1 MWGEKSDQGLKV
13 LATPEEYKAEFG
25 DPQAEAEASAS
36 PSPSASEEPSE
47 EPSDEPSEEEPSKDS
62 DSEAGN
68 DEQGGFPLVPV
79 LGGVGGVLVLG
90 GGVWLLV
97 RRLS

>member
-13 LATPEEYKAEFG
+13 LTTPEEYKAEFG
-25 DPQAEAEASAS
+25 DPEADAEASAS
-36 PSPSASEEPSE
+36 PSPSPSASEEEPEEPSE
-47 EPSDEPSEEEPSKDS
+47 EPSEQETPKPSET
-62 DSEAGN
+62 EA

-79 LGGVGGVLVLG
+79 LGGVGGVLVIG
-90 GGVWLLV
+90 GGAWLLI